1 MKKIIII
8 LSILFYID
16 VNASTSSMT
25 KYYKTTM
32 NNGKYLT
39 KEISA
44 YDYINV
50 PKFELMNNEVNTEY
64 KRMTIRVQNN
74 KVILNLSWKKTPNYL
89 SYDVIALNSD
99 NIYFNNTSII
109 GYQRNSINII
119 DYQSNSQNTR
129 IFANGFGISMN
140 LVDNANEHTLILQA
154 NISSNS
160 RTGRI
165 YGNYRHA
172 RNNISLTNSLNYY
185 LSNGNINFYNS
196 TIDSYYDKINPVWI
210 DI

>member
-16 VNASTSSMT
+16 VNASTSPMT

-109 GYQRNSINII
+109 GYQRNSINVI

-140 LVDNANEHTLILQA
+140 LVDNATEHTLILQA

>member
-50 PKFELMNNEVNTEY
+50 PAYELQNSEVNTEY
-64 KRMTIRVQNN
+64 KKMTLIRSGSYVRLE
-74 KVILNLSWKKTPNYL
+74 VSWKKTPNYL
-89 SYDVIALNSD
+89 SYDVIAIMSD
-99 NIYFNNTSII
+99 NIGFNNNTVFGS
-109 GYQRNSINII
+109 QKNNINTINYST
-119 DYQSNSQNTR
+119 DLQNTR
-129 IFANGFGISMN
+129 IFVNGFGISMN
-140 LVDNANEHTLILQA
+140 LVDNATEHTLILQA
-154 NISSNS
+154 NLISNCG
-160 RTGRI
+160 TGRI

-172 RNNISLTNSLNYY
+172 INNISLTNS
-185 LSNGNINFYNS
+185 
-196 TIDSYYDKINPVWI
+196 
-210 DI
+210 

>member
-50 PKFELMNNEVNTEY
+50 PAYELQNSEVNTEY
-64 KRMTIRVQNN
+64 KKMTLIRSGSYVRLE
-74 KVILNLSWKKTPNYL
+74 VSWKKTPNYL
-89 SYDVIALNSD
+89 SYDVIAIMSD
-99 NIYFNNTSII
+99 NIGFNNNTVFGS
-109 GYQRNSINII
+109 QKNNINTINYST
-119 DYQSNSQNTR
+119 DLQNTR
-129 IFANGFGISMN
+129 IFVNGFGISMN
-140 LVDNANEHTLILQA
+140 LVDNATEHTLILQA

-160 RTGRI
+160 GTGRI

-185 LSNGNINFYNS
+185 LSNGNINFYSS

-210 DI
+210 DV

>member
-1 MKKIIII
+1 MKKILII

-39 KEISA
+39 KEISV
-44 YDYINV
+44 YDYVNV
-50 PKFELMNNEVNTEY
+50 PKYELMNNEVNTEY
-64 KRMTIRVQNN
+64 KKMSLIRSGSYVRLW
-74 KVILNLSWKKTPNYL
+74 VSWKKTPNFL
-89 SYDVIALNSD
+89 SYDIISIMSD
-99 NIYFNNTSII
+99 NIIFNNNTII
-109 GYQRNSINII
+109 GNQKNNINTIN
-119 DYQSNSQNTR
+119 YNFNSQNTK

-140 LVDNANEHTLILQA
+140 LVDNATEHTLILQA

-160 RTGRI
+160 GTGRI

>member
-32 NNGKYLT
+32 NNDKYLT
-39 KEISA
+39 QEISA
-44 YDYINV
+44 YDYVNV

-64 KRMTIRVQNN
+64 KKMTLIRSGSYVRFE
-74 KVILNLSWKKTPNYL
+74 VSWKKTPNFL
-89 SYDVIALNSD
+89 SYDIISIMSD
-99 NIYFNNTSII
+99 NIIFNNNTII
-109 GYQRNSINII
+109 GNQKNNINTIN
-119 DYQSNSQNTR
+119 YNFNSQNTK

-210 DI
+210 DV

>member
-8 LSILFYID
+8 LSIFFYID

-109 GYQRNSINII
+109 GYQRNSINVI

>member
-25 KYYKTTM
+25 KYYKTTT

-109 GYQRNSINII
+109 GYQRNSINVI

-140 LVDNANEHTLILQA
+140 LVDNAIEHTLILQA
-154 NISSNS
+154 NINSNS
-160 RTGRI
+160 GTGRI

-196 TIDSYYDKINPVWI
+196 TIDNYYDKINPVWI

>member
-140 LVDNANEHTLILQA
+140 LVDNATEHTLILQA

-160 RTGRI
+160 GTGRI

>member
-50 PKFELMNNEVNTEY
+50 PAYELQNSEVNTEY
-64 KRMTIRVQNN
+64 KKMVISKYNN
-74 KVILNLSWKKTPNYL
+74 TVKLFVSWKKTPNFL
-89 SYDVIALNSD
+89 SYDIISIMSD
-99 NIYFNNTSII
+99 NIIFNNNTII
-109 GYQRNSINII
+109 GNQKNNINII
-119 DYQSNSQNTR
+119 NYNFSSQNTK

-140 LVDNANEHTLILQA
+140 LVDNAIEHTLTLQA
-154 NISSNS
+154 NIDSNS
-160 RTGRI
+160 GTGRI

-185 LSNGNINFYNS
+185 LMNGNIIFYNS
-196 TIDSYYDKINPVWI
+196 TIDGYYDKINPVWI
-210 DI
+210 DV

>member
-50 PKFELMNNEVNTEY
+50 PAYELQNSEVNTEY
-64 KRMTIRVQNN
+64 KKMTLIRSGSYVRLE
-74 KVILNLSWKKTPNYL
+74 VSWKKTPNYL
-89 SYDVIALNSD
+89 SYDVIAIMSD
-99 NIYFNNTSII
+99 NIGFNNNTVFGS
-109 GYQRNSINII
+109 QKNNINTINYST
-119 DYQSNSQNTR
+119 DLQNTR
-129 IFANGFGISMN
+129 IFVNGFGISMN
-140 LVDNANEHTLILQA
+140 LVDNATEHTLILQA

-160 RTGRI
+160 GTGRI